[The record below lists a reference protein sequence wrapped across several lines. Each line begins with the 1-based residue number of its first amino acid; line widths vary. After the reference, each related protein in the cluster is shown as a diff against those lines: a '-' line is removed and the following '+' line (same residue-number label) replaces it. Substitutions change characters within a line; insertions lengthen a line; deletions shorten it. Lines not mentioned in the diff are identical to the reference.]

1 MKHKLLS
8 TILASL
14 LVLSGCSAPKLID
27 KPDPTLLEAPIKF
40 TLEDLANRAI
50 AALYEYDSSDNW
62 KVEKCTNPEVDI
74 DLNVEETF
82 SDEYPE
88 SLVIAK
94 GKGDSYLIKLTITKI
109 GYEYD
114 YADVIQP
121 FLVSPQGTI
130 INKYNISVLE
140 MFGTEIND
148 EGDKADVLEGQYGG
162 YKMEATVVWF
172 VDSHED
178 YSDNENRNDSSDI
191 VEVSILYT
199 KQ

>member
-1 MKHKLLS
+1 MKKKLFCAFF
-8 TILASL
+8 ASL
-14 LVLSGCSAPKLID
+14 LFLTGCSAPKLID

-62 KVEKCTNPEVDI
+62 KVEKCTNSEVDI

-94 GKGDSYLIKLTITKI
+94 GKGDSYLIKLTTTKI

-162 YKMEATVVWF
+162 YKMEATFVWF
-172 VDSHED
+172 VNSHED
-178 YSDNENRNDSSDI
+178 YSDNPNRNDSSDI

>member
-27 KPDPTLLEAPIKF
+27 APDPTLLEAPIKF
-40 TLEDLANRAI
+40 TLEDLSNRAI

-62 KVEKCTNPEVDI
+62 KVEKCTNSEVDI

-94 GKGDSYLIKLTITKI
+94 GKNDSYHIKLTATKAS
-109 GYEYD
+109 YKWN

-121 FLVSPQGTI
+121 FLVSPYGTI
-130 INKYNISVLE
+130 IDKVNDTYLNN
-140 MFGTEIND
+140 FGEYFND
-148 EGDKADVLEGQYGG
+148 EGDKRAVFDGKYGG
-162 YKMEATVVWF
+162 YDMTATFTWY

-178 YSDNENRNDSSDI
+178 YSDNPNRDENSDI
-191 VEVSILYT
+191 MEVSILYT